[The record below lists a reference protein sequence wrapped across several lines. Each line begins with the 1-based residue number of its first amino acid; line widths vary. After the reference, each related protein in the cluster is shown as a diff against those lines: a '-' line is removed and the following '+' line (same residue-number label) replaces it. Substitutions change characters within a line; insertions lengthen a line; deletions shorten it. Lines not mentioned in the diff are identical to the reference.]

1 MNLIKCAMVASVAGL
16 TSVSSAGI
24 AIQSFAPASTEGL
37 GAFTGSFD
45 YVASNATQGTL
56 TITLT
61 NTSPVAN
68 GGFLTAFVFNAVNS
82 VTNLT
87 LSTAPA
93 NFSLSSGVTAS
104 PFGTYRYGVS
114 TSSSFE
120 GGGNPNRG
128 LAVGATGT
136 FVFAVTSTNALALSE
151 ASFLTGANDYPFV
164 VRFRGFE
171 NGGSDKVPTPTP
183 GSLALGLIAG
193 LTAARRRRA

>member
-1 MNLIKCAMVASVAGL
+1 VASVAGL
-16 TSVSSAGI
+16 ASVSSGAI
-24 AIQSFAPASTEGL
+24 AIQSFAAASTEGL
-37 GAFTGSFD
+37 GAFTGSFN

-61 NTSPVAN
+61 NTSVLAN
-68 GGFLTAFVFNAVNS
+68 GGFLTAFVFNSVNS
-82 VTNLT
+82 VTGLT
-87 LSTAPA
+87 LSSGPA
-93 NFSLSSGVTAS
+93 NFSLGSNVSAA
-104 PFGTYRYGVS
+104 PFGTYRHGVS
-114 TSSSFE
+114 TGGGFL
-120 GGGNPNRG
+120 GGGNPSRG

-136 FVFAVTSTNALALSE
+136 FVFAVTASTALALTE
-151 ASFLTGANDYPFV
+151 NSFLDGSNDYPFV